1 MTSTDQTATPAT
13 TKPAR
18 RALPKAVT
26 LTDAAAAR
34 IREIIADAD
43 KPIVGLRIGVKPRGC
58 SGNSYDITYAEQ
70 KKPWD
75 EVVEDKGVTVL
86 IDATALMF
94 VLGSVI
100 DWREDKLQ
108 AGFVFENPNVTATCG
123 CGESFHV

>member
-1 MTSTDQTATPAT
+1 MTAEQIQAPAPA
-13 TKPAR
+13 KPAR
-18 RALPKAVT
+18 RALPKAVS
-26 LTDAAAAR
+26 LTEAAADR
-34 IREIIADAD
+34 IREIIANAD
-43 KPIVGLRIGVKPRGC
+43 KPLVGLRIGVKARGC
-58 SGNSYDITYAEQ
+58 SGNSYEISYAEQ

-86 IDATALMF
+86 IDSTALMF

-108 AGFVFENPNVTATCG
+108 AGFVFENPNVKATCG